1 MTMSRVVV
9 MGVSG
14 CGKTNVG
21 QALASQLS
29 ATFIEG
35 DRLHPAANV
44 AKMSAGTP
52 LTDDDRWPWLDAVGA
67 ELLAHSTAIASCS
80 ALKRK
85 YRDRLRLAA
94 GPALRFVFLSVDR
107 PELERR
113 MSARRDHF
121 MPASLLDSQLTTLEV
136 PSDELDILTLDG
148 SMAVGSIADRAA
160 AWLAEQLTE
169 SLQ

>member
-1 MTMSRVVV
+1 MKMLKVVI

-21 QALASQLS
+21 QAVASKVS

-52 LTDDDRWPWLDAVGA
+52 LTDDDRWPWLDVVGA
-67 ELLAHSTAIASCS
+67 QLLDCAPAVASCS
-80 ALKRK
+80 ALRRK
-85 YRDRLRLAA
+85 YRDRLRESA
-94 GPALRFVFLSVDR
+94 GIGVRFVFLSVGR

-113 MSARRDHF
+113 MSVRQNHF
-121 MPASLLDSQLTTLEV
+121 MPANLLDSQLAILEI
-136 PSDELDILTLDG
+136 PSAESDVLTLDG
-148 SMAVGSIADRAA
+148 SRPVGSIADQAA
-160 AWLAEQLTE
+160 AWLADQIVEPPQ
-169 SLQ
+169 

>member
-1 MTMSRVVV
+1 MTMLKVVV

-67 ELLAHSTAIASCS
+67 ELRQHPVAIASCS

-94 GPALRFVFLSVDR
+94 GANLRFVFLSVDR
-107 PELERR
+107 LELERR

-121 MPASLLDSQLTTLEV
+121 MPATLLDSQLATLEV
-136 PSDELDILTLDG
+136 PKDEPDVLTLDG
-148 SMAVGSIADRAA
+148 SRSVGSIADRAA
-160 AWLAEQLTE
+160 GWLADQLME